1 MILTHGYPQNMP
13 VWLYS
18 AACDGYF
25 ESHDYGQIWKR
36 LVAGLDDYDYLF
48 SLALDSGDPK
58 PLLYLHHKDHIAPI
72 SLRMRNHSFT
82 EEHHLLLTMLM
93 LIVTAMIK
101 NES

>member
-1 MILTHGYPQNMP
+1 MP

-25 ESHDYGQIWKR
+25 ETYDYGQIWKR

-58 PLLYLHHKDHIAPI
+58 
-72 SLRMRNHSFT
+72 T
-82 EEHHLLLTMLM
+82 V
-93 LIVTAMIK
+93 IVSTSQGPYSAHFIEDAELFIYRRTSSIVNDADDK
-101 NES
+101 